1 MSSAMAL
8 AKATTA
14 GIDAYDFSNLLS
26 EFNKAGKVIVEAG
39 VYLEDDFVMKESEK
53 VGKKFI
59 HQVTKNLEAR
69 FSDHVSEICILQSI
83 LKDKPLSPDLKAV
96 ANIFHIP
103 VAELNSEWK
112 FLRRLNVDLSS
123 QDEMIALATSSDR
136 IAMFPSFALAIRH
149 LLLLPIGTAT
159 VERSFSTLNRI
170 LCSKRCRLNTEHIRQ
185 LMLIKIEGPQV
196 PDILEAQPCH
206 NEEMDILIDS
216 AYLVWLKNPRRI
228 TVD

>member
-14 GIDAYDFSNLLS
+14 GIDPYDFSNLLS

-123 QDEMIALATSSDR
+123 QLYLI
-136 IAMFPSFALAIRH
+136 
-149 LLLLPIGTAT
+149 PI
-159 VERSFSTLNRI
+159 
-170 LCSKRCRLNTEHIRQ
+170 
-185 LMLIKIEGPQV
+185 
-196 PDILEAQPCH
+196 
-206 NEEMDILIDS
+206 
-216 AYLVWLKNPRRI
+216 
-228 TVD
+228 